1 MEEICNQQKKLPL
14 YIVETNDNKMKGCNY
29 MKKKIVCIMLVTGM
43 LLSNL
48 LVACGTKTE
57 LPIEPTVGVDVQEEY
72 KDETRIIQD
81 EVVTAMPKALKE
93 MKNLSAESN
102 TEICIDYYIENF
114 EPVQKFG
121 YTLFKEH
128 LQEENP
134 VLSPVS
140 AYVALTMAGD
150 GANGNT
156 YDEFCNVLGDMTVMS
171 DYMMNEFPVQTD
183 DLKVQL
189 ANSVWID
196 DEFTADDYWVG
207 CIKSF
212 YDAQA
217 FQNDLKT
224 EQTMQA
230 MNEWVNIHT
239 NGLIKDML
247 EQPLEDETR
256 LVLFNA
262 LYFKGM
268 WCNTF
273 IPEGTYEETFY
284 AKDGEIQ
291 VPMMHQSMERYEYF
305 SNEDVAGV
313 VMPYREGNYAFVAF
327 MPQNVKDTIRNVY
340 KGMTPEKVKELL
352 ESRQNILINLTLPK
366 FEVSFDK
373 KLNDSLKNMG
383 LVDAFDEE
391 NADFSRMGTADSGYP
406 ICINLVRQK
415 AVVKIDE
422 EGTEAAAVTECV
434 MVDTCALIEKEP
446 IEVCFNR
453 PFGYMIMDMETQI
466 PLFMGIMDNPV
477 EE

>member
-1 MEEICNQQKKLPL
+1 MC
-14 YIVETNDNKMKGCNY
+14 
-29 MKKKIVCIMLVTGM
+29 MKKKILSMGM
-43 LLSNL
+43 VVGMTVSNL
-48 LVACGTKTE
+48 LIACGTIEETE
-57 LPIEPTVGVDVQEEY
+57 LLTQPTEVETIQKQEIKVVE
-72 KDETRIIQD
+72 D
-81 EVVTAMPKALKE
+81 EVVPVTRGVLE
-93 MKNLSAESN
+93 QLTNLSEQSN
-102 TEICIDYYIENF
+102 TEVCIDYWVEEF
-114 EPVQKFG
+114 SPVTEFSYQ
-121 YTLFKEH
+121 LFKEH
-128 LQEENP
+128 LQEKNP

-140 AYVALTMAGD
+140 AYIALTMAGD
-150 GANGNT
+150 GADGNT
-156 YDEFCNVLGDMTVMS
+156 FDEFLKVLGKNGDMTVMS

-352 ESRQNILINLTLPK
+352 ESRKNILINLTLPK

-415 AVVKIDE
+415 AVVKVDE

-477 EE
+477 AE